1 MKERSSSQSRL
12 ATLGPI
18 FDSKSATK
26 SPTGS
31 EIFPKSGSST
41 PRKLPPIEDLHN
53 YYKLVEEQEEKAL
66 NLLLKELDTLASAHL
81 S

>member
-1 MKERSSSQSRL
+1 MKERSSSHSRL
-12 ATLGPI
+12 VSLGPM
-18 FDSKSATK
+18 FDTKSSTK

-66 NLLLKELDTLASAHL
+66 NLLLKEMDTLATFHL